1 MTNSLF
7 GATVQPVAP
16 VSSSQP
22 GPRWRKPLLALI
34 ISLLADGLGQIYN
47 GELSRGLAFALAGWV
62 LIYLGFSYL
71 MSSFT
76 GLIFFIVISLAYKI
90 FLCANAFVVAKK
102 LQVDQTRPKPPLAWR
117 IGAAALIMVVDLS
130 ISSDYFIKKYL
141 AFHAFK
147 IPSSSMCPTICE
159 GDRIIADMR
168 AFRGNAPQRGD
179 VVIFLFQAESNLH
192 IKRVAAVAGDEVS
205 QLHGQLMINGKP
217 LKAPDSAC
225 GMPAVPTNGSG
236 TPSNLAALRVPPEHL
251 FLVGDNLD
259 NSYDS
264 RYYGTVEVSRVKGRP
279 IYLYW
284 STQRVRIGCAI
295 K

>member
-1 MTNSLF
+1 MTDSLF
-7 GATVQPVAP
+7 GTTPQAVTPASP
-16 VSSSQP
+16 SQP
-22 GPRWRKPLLALI
+22 RTLWKKPALALI
-34 ISLLADGLGQIYN
+34 LSLFIDGLGQIYN
-47 GELSRGLAFALAGWV
+47 GELIKGLSFALAGWV
-62 LIYLGFSYL
+62 LVLLGFSYL
-71 MSSFT
+71 MSSFP
-76 GLIFFIVISLAYKI
+76 GLIFFIVLSLAYKI

-102 LQVDQTRPKPPLAWR
+102 LQVDQTRSKPPLAWR
-117 IGAAALIMVVDLS
+117 IGAAALIMAVDLS
-130 ISSDYFIKKYL
+130 ASSDYFIKKYL

-147 IPSSSMCPTICE
+147 IPTASMCPTICE
-159 GDRIIADMR
+159 GDRVIADMR
-168 AFRGNAPQRGD
+168 AFRRNVPQRGD

-205 QLHGQLMINGKP
+205 QMHGQLMINGKP
-217 LKAPDSAC
+217 LKALDSAC

-236 TPSNLAALRVPPEHL
+236 TPSNLAALRVPPEQL

-264 RYYGTVEVSRVKGRP
+264 RYYGTVEVSRVRGRP

-284 STQRVRIGCAI
+284 STQQVRIGCAI